1 MNKYA
6 FEGETIK
13 LIPAHLE
20 KLRVLYPNLNII
32 AELEQ
37 LDFQLMGKKDWW
49 HAMNGMLKYRNDK
62 APPKYYKNG
71 NVSHM
76 PRQTRQIPLQ
86 QELEDDSWAR

>member
-1 MNKYA
+1 MSKYA

-20 KLRVLYPNLNII
+20 KMRVLYPNLNII
-32 AELEQ
+32 SELEQ
-37 LDFQLMGKKDWW
+37 LDFELTGTKNWW
-49 HAMNGMLKYRNDK
+49 PVMNAKLNYRNNC
-62 APPKYYKNG
+62 APPKVHKNG